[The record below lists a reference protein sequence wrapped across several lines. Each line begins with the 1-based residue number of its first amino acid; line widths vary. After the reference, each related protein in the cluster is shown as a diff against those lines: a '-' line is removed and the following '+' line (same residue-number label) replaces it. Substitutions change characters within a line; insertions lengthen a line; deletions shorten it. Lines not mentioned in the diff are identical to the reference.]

1 MYTQRLCQTNNEF
14 QKWMKKIITHAVLC
28 FTNLADIEK
37 SSLSGSGSDHTKSAI
52 GPSCGISSIDNNRMS
67 LSVNR
72 CTNKTKVL
80 AR

>member
-1 MYTQRLCQTNNEF
+1 M
-14 QKWMKKIITHAVLC
+14 C

-67 LSVNR
+67 LSVSR

-80 AR
+80 ARELPRNRSRILIWSSTCIVGDKPIG